1 MNREE
6 LKELEERIRQLSDDE
21 LVDMVQVHAGDYHEE
36 SLEIARQEL
45 KSRRI
50 SWKDSPDDQTEEP
63 FIEDADPTGLSELA
77 ANPTFKCR
85 HCGGKV
91 RRGSL
96 VVGDADCLEHPM
108 EALVQFHDA
117 FEQRYCFVLACTGC
131 GRTELAVDFITPV
144 KCVG

>member
-1 MNREE
+1 
-6 LKELEERIRQLSDDE
+6 
-21 LVDMVQVHAGDYHEE
+21 MVKVHAADYHEE
-36 SLEIARQEL
+36 SLRIARQEL

-50 SWKDSPDDQTEEP
+50 SLEDPSDHAIEEP
-63 FIEDADPTGLSELA
+63 FIKDADPTGLSELA

-96 VVGDADCLEHPM
+96 VVGDSDCSENQM
-108 EALVQFHDA
+108 EALVQFHDI

-131 GRTELAVDFITPV
+131 GRTELAVDFETPV
-144 KCVG
+144 K